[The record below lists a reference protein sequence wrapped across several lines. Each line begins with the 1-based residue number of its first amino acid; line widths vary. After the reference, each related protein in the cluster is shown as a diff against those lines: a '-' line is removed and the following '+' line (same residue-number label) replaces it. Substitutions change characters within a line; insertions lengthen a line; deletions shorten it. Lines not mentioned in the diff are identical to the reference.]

1 MALAHIRNGQIIRR
15 YGESKGWVEL
25 ENGSKA
31 SPPVAGFVSGN
42 DKIVPIVE
50 EITDTSTG
58 PDTLSTRTETVEADR
73 VLVATAI
80 RDMTAQEITARD
92 NANKDGEANSVQD
105 VLIKVI
111 TNHENRIRTLEARPE
126 VTEAQVRT
134 FLRGL
139 L

>member
-1 MALAHIRNGQIIRR
+1 MTLAHIRGGEIIKR
-15 YGESKGWVEL
+15 YAESRGWVQL
-25 ENGSKA
+25 ENGSWS
-31 SPPVAGFVSGN
+31 SPPIEGFVSGN

-50 EITDTSTG
+50 EVTDTSTG
-58 PDTLSTRTETVEADR
+58 PDTVRTRIETVEADR

-111 TNHENRIRTLEARPE
+111 TNHENRIRILEARPE

>member
-15 YGESKGWVEL
+15 YGESRGWVKL
-25 ENGSKA
+25 ENGSAA

-42 DKIVPIVE
+42 DKIVEIVE
-50 EITDTSTG
+50 EVTDTSTG
-58 PDTLSTRTETVEADR
+58 PDVIRLRTETVEADR
-73 VLVATAI
+73 VLVATSI
-80 RDMTAQEITARD
+80 RDMTAQEITSRD
-92 NANKDGEANSVQD
+92 EVNKDSEAGSVQD

-111 TNHENRIRTLEARPE
+111 TNHENRIRALESLPA